1 MSEVIGKCSQL
12 AVAKEWF
19 EWTQGKDGAEI
30 VDGQA
35 GTVVARGKSLDNAK
49 SDQRSWLTVLSASG
63 YM

>member
-12 AVAKEWF
+12 AVAKERF
-19 EWTQGKDGAEI
+19 EWTQGEDGAEI

-49 SDQRSWLTVLSASG
+49 SDQRS
-63 YM
+63 

>member
-19 EWTQGKDGAEI
+19 EWTQGEDGAEI

-49 SDQRSWLTVLSASG
+49 SDQRS
-63 YM
+63 